1 MNTELSAR
9 IEKLEKTIRQ
19 LKTLT
24 VLVLIGAA
32 ATLVTAA
39 APAQR
44 SKGKVDSI
52 DPMYPETLKAHSFA
66 LMGLDNKPY
75 GRLYIKDDQPVLEL
89 YNGNGKTIWSAPP
102 RGGFTPVD
110 SR

>member
-19 LKTLT
+19 LKTLI

-44 SKGKVDSI
+44 SQG
-52 DPMYPETLKAHSFA
+52 
-66 LMGLDNKPY
+66 
-75 GRLYIKDDQPVLEL
+75 
-89 YNGNGKTIWSAPP
+89 
-102 RGGFTPVD
+102 
-110 SR
+110 